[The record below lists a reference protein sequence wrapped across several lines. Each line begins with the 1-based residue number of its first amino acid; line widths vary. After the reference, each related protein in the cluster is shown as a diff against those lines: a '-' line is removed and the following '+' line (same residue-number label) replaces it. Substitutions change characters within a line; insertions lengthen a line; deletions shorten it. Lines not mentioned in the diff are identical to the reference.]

1 MVDKDNYRL
10 DIDLSQ
16 GEEITL
22 EGLTDWWIDPDF
34 FAGNEEELTFV
45 PISGRYRVTANLPLN
60 WLKVEALI
68 GSNFAS
74 LQPDGTGALWIIGDQ
89 VGKPS
94 YTENHVGWN
103 PPNALCMAP
112 IGDKKYRVTLV
123 AGESVNPTEINF
135 KFFHQ
140 KDWGGEFGSE
150 TLTTE
155 SEIVFVGNGNN
166 GRDNGNLGLVEST
179 PLEVGTTYIFTVDL
193 SAGNDNAVL
202 TVE

>member
-1 MVDKDNYRL
+1 M
-10 DIDLSQ
+10 
-16 GEEITL
+16 
-22 EGLTDWWIDPDF
+22 
-34 FAGNEEELTFV
+34 
-45 PISGRYRVTANLPLN
+45 
-60 WLKVEALI
+60 I

-74 LQPDGTGALWIIGDQ
+74 LQPDGTGAIWIIGDQ
-89 VGKPS
+89 VGKPT

-123 AGESVNPTEINF
+123 AGESVNPNEINF

-140 KDWGGEFGSE
+140 KVWGGEFGSE

-155 SEIVFVGNGNN
+155 SEIVFVGNGSN
-166 GRDNGNLGLVEST
+166 GRDNGNLGLT
-179 PLEVGTTYIFTVDL
+179 IDTGLEVGATYIFTVDL
-193 SAGNDNAVL
+193 SAGNGNAVL